1 VVDFACPAAKLVV
14 ELDGEQHTI
23 QSEADRARSL
33 AISRRGYRIIRFWN
47 NGIMENFNGVREVIL
62 SELSI
67 SLSAPGGGAG
77 VSQHKP

>member
-1 VVDFACPAAKLVV
+1 
-14 ELDGEQHTI
+14 
-23 QSEADRARSL
+23 
-33 AISRRGYRIIRFWN
+33 
-47 NGIMENFNGVREVIL
+47 MENFNGVREVIL